1 MYQKG
6 TRGTVLFVP
15 FKRKG
20 KYNPSLARFCILLA
34 LLIVSCTMS
43 HLQMLVSDEGWKVA
57 PVGGAAMSRAL
68 SQVGLGP
75 EGIPCDTI
83 RYLYK
88 KIAILETLYELQA
101 FFRKKMSFVLQV
113 IKWIK
118 ASYNLLPSM
127 LKQQV
132 DRNFEV
138 MGRKLNQNQRYCH
151 TDGIKFKNACETD
164 GTPSFHNTETQKKWC
179 KETQKRLKESCFPSS
194 FSDVIG
200 NVDTVENEDGI
211 LTSASVYG
219 IIAIVTTLYATFC
232 VYSGPAQNP
241 PAQNT
246 TAQNTTAQNAPVPA
260 PAQGNELFPTVQEGG
275 ANTNLDAA
283 SQALI
288 KKNRYTI
295 SGLRKL
301 AQKQPRIPI
310 NDDTLK
316 ALEKKTLVK
325 LIRKWYKF

>member
-1 MYQKG
+1 M
-6 TRGTVLFVP
+6 LFVP

-34 LLIVSCTMS
+34 LLVLSCTMS
-43 HLQMLVSDEGWKVA
+43 HLKMLVSDDGWKVA

-88 KIAILETLYELQA
+88 KIAILEGLYELQA
-101 FFRKKMSFVLQV
+101 FFREKMSFVLQV

-241 PAQNT
+241 PAQN
-246 TAQNTTAQNAPVPA
+246 APVPA
-260 PAQGNELFPTVQEGG
+260 PAQNAPTADDNFPTVTRGG
-275 ANTNLDAA
+275 STTDLTPFVKNSVKNGLYDKRGLLAILQQDNPNPGVNLRGLKTDA
-283 SQALI
+283 
-288 KKNRYTI
+288 
-295 SGLRKL
+295 
-301 AQKQPRIPI
+301 
-310 NDDTLK
+310 
-316 ALEKKTLVK
+316 LVE
-325 LIRKWYKF
+325 LIRKWYDF